1 MPQLDKI
8 ITFTQIF
15 WMFSVLV
22 FLYTVLTHY
31 FLPIFLKSLKSRKLV
46 VEINSMEINYLS
58 LKKKKKQILLNQVLL
73 DSLITVE
80 KLLWN
85 KFSLENFLDTDPC
98 LMIVDK
104 KISWAAKKSVLYCSQ
119 QLFELVSFYPRW
131 MN

>member
-15 WMFSVLV
+15 WMFLVLV
-22 FLYTVLTHY
+22 FLYTVLTHF

-58 LKKKKKQILLNQVLL
+58 SKKQKKQILLNQVLL
-73 DSLITVE
+73 DSLIIVE

-85 KFSLENFLDTDPC
+85 KFSLENFLDIGPC

-104 KISWAAKKSVLYCSQ
+104 KISSAAQKSVLYCSQ